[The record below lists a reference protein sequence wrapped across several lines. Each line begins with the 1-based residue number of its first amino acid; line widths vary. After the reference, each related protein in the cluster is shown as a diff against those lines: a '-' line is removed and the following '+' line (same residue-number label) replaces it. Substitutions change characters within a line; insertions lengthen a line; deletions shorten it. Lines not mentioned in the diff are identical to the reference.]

1 MRTFAVLAVVAL
13 VACSKGDAPAVDS
26 AAMSSA
32 MAEAPAPLTAA
43 DVEGSWNGESMGE
56 TSDSVTLRWT
66 TKNNVDGTN
75 ATLTIEGQTEAIS
88 FTRTF
93 DGDSMIAMST
103 PYTNPADPKGPKLLF
118 RSVGRLKDGKLV
130 GTSANM
136 LADKPDSVVSR
147 GRYIATKAP

>member
-1 MRTFAVLAVVAL
+1 MRILAILTVVAL
-13 VACSKGDAPAVDS
+13 VACSKGDTPAVDS
-26 AAMSSA
+26 TAMTSTMAA
-32 MAEAPAPLTAA
+32 APAPLTAA
-43 DVEGSWNGESMGE
+43 DVDGSWNGMSMGE

-66 TKNNVDGTN
+66 TKNIDGTTG
-75 ATLTIEGQTEAIS
+75 TLMIEGQKDAIT

-93 DGDSMIAMST
+93 DADSMIASST
-103 PYTNPADPKGPKLLF
+103 PYANPADAKGPKLLF

-147 GRYIATKAP
+147 GRFVATKAP

>member
-1 MRTFAVLAVVAL
+1 MRILAILTVVAL
-13 VACSKGDAPAVDS
+13 VACSKGDTPAVDS
-26 AAMSSA
+26 TAMTSTMAA
-32 MAEAPAPLTAA
+32 APAPLTAA
-43 DVEGSWNGESMGE
+43 DVDGSWNGVSMGE

-66 TKNNVDGTN
+66 TKNIDGTTG
-75 ATLTIEGQTEAIS
+75 TLMIEGQKDAIT

-93 DGDSMIAMST
+93 DADSMIASST
-103 PYTNPADPKGPKLLF
+103 PYANPADAKGPKLLF

-147 GRYIATKAP
+147 GRFVATKAP

>member
-1 MRTFAVLAVVAL
+1 MRILAILTVVAL
-13 VACSKGDAPAVDS
+13 VACSKGDTPAVDS
-26 AAMSSA
+26 TAMTSTMAAA
-32 MAEAPAPLTAA
+32 AAPLTAA
-43 DVEGSWNGESMGE
+43 DVDGSWNGMSMGE

-66 TKNNVDGTN
+66 TKNIDGTTG
-75 ATLTIEGQTEAIS
+75 TLMIEGQKDAIT

-93 DGDSMIAMST
+93 DADSMIASST
-103 PYTNPADPKGPKLLF
+103 PYANPADAKGPKLLF

-147 GRYIATKAP
+147 GRFVATKAP